1 MFQCGVSP
9 VVLSPIVL
17 SPVVLSPVLLS
28 PVLLS
33 PVVFQCGLCP
43 RYYHPEGEEDF
54 HSDKVKDSI
63 FAFVISAIEVGVFLT
78 EFLLINAVW
87 TLFAQL
93 TRDKVRLQ
101 VEVVDD
107 ANNIVFRVCTHTIT
121 QTLNVFFG
129 I

>member
-1 MFQCGVSP
+1 MF
-9 VVLSPIVL
+9 VL
-17 SPVVLSPVLLS
+17 SPVFLSPVLLS

-43 RYYHPEGEEDF
+43 RYHHPEGEEDF

-87 TLFAQL
+87 TLFAQQ

-107 ANNIVFRVCTHTIT
+107 ANNIVFRMCTHTIT
-121 QTLNVFFG
+121 QTLNVFF
-129 I
+129 